1 MYQTLVVFFDV
12 PEPNTLKI
20 LLWPWKLKSQNITE
34 QYASAHIILD
44 SKTFLGYEWLM
55 DNYETLTLCVYVSNF
70 HCHS

>member
-1 MYQTLVVFFDV
+1 MAMEAEVSKY
-12 PEPNTLKI
+12 NTEK
-20 LLWPWKLKSQNITE
+20 
-34 QYASAHIILD
+34 YASAHIILD